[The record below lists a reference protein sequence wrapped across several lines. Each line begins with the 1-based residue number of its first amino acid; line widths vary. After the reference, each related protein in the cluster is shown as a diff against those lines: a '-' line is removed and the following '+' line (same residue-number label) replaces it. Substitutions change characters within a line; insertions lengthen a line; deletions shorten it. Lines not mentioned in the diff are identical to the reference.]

1 DALSTYV
8 FLHTNVAREANPLLS
23 AAAASSP
30 GLFLF
35 VKLMTFVPAIL
46 LAEWYRRIN
55 PTFVR
60 RGLRLATAVY
70 LGAYFIFVVPQLL
83 FQSSSKARAALNAGT
98 TSTSSIRFPIPPRHT
113 PAWDFLSR
121 SPHRLPAFLAG
132 VAVHCRRLVSH
143 FG

>member
-1 DALSTYV
+1 MLDALSTYV

-35 VKLMTFVPAIL
+35 IKLLTFVPAIV

-55 PTFVR
+55 PNFVR

-70 LGAYFIFVVPQLL
+70 LSTYIILVVPQLL
-83 FQSSSKARAALNAGT
+83 F
-98 TSTSSIRFPIPPRHT
+98 F
-113 PAWDFLSR
+113 
-121 SPHRLPAFLAG
+121 
-132 VAVHCRRLVSH
+132 
-143 FG
+143 